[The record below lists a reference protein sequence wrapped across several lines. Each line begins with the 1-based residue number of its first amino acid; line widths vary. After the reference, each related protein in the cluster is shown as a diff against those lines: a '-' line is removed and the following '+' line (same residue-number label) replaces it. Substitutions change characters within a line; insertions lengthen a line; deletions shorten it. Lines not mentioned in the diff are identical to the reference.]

1 MIDVVHRGD
10 RPIQVG
16 SHYPFAE
23 INRALEFDRDATH
36 RHAPRHPGRHGRALR
51 AGRGATVQL
60 VEMAGAGA

>member
-16 SHYPFAE
+16 SHYPFSE
-23 INRALEFDRDATH
+23 VNSALEFDRGATH
-36 RHAPRHPGRHGRALR
+36 RMRLDVPAGTAVRFEPGESRS
-51 AGRGATVQL
+51 VQL